1 MDTHTNAVRRRHP
14 VRRATRTTAALA
26 LLAAGALVLG
36 AGGPQG
42 APSAPAAAP
51 VLAQQDRQEQSGQS
65 EQAGPCDLYKSVPP
79 SGEDGPA
86 VKAIKA
92 KRSLVIGI
100 DLNSY
105 RWGARNPNNGQLEGF
120 DIDLARAVGTAIMGD
135 PDKVILKSVPTA
147 DRIKFIQE
155 GRVDLIV
162 RTMTISCER
171 MEQVAFSRPYFTM
184 SQRVIVPRSSS
195 AKNLDEALNGTTA
208 CAAAGS
214 SALEELKTRPLK
226 KLVTPENNLDC
237 LVLMQLGQV
246 EATMT
251 DDVLAAS
258 QAAQDQ
264 TVRVVDGEVRP
275 GVMGIAMLK
284 TSTDLT
290 ARVNQVLNDYYTSG
304 AWRGTYDRWLKPYLL
319 NDADHYWP
327 TPR

>member
-1 MDTHTNAVRRRHP
+1 MMRGKNGRARSVAAV
-14 VRRATRTTAALA
+14 A
-26 LLAAGALVLG
+26 LLASCTAVLG
-36 AGGPQG
+36 AGSPQG
-42 APSAPAAAP
+42 AVLPEAQRTAQAPQRG
-51 VLAQQDRQEQSGQS
+51 QQ
-65 EQAGPCDLYKSVPP
+65 EQAGGDCDVYKSVPP

-105 RWGARNPNNGQLEGF
+105 RWGARNPDTGQIEGF
-120 DIDLARAVGTAIMGD
+120 DIDLARAIGTAIMGD
-135 PDKVILKSVPTA
+135 PDKVTLKAVPTA

-155 GRVDLIV
+155 GRVDMIV
-162 RTMTISCER
+162 RTMTITCDR
-171 MEQVAFSRPYFTM
+171 LEQVAFSRPYFNT
-184 SQRVIVPRSSS
+184 SQRVVVPKSSPARS
-195 AKNLDEALNGTTA
+195 LDEALNGATV

-214 SALEELKTRPLK
+214 SAQDELKNHPVK
-226 KLVTPENNLDC
+226 QVVSVENHLDC
-237 LVLMQLGQV
+237 LVLMQLGKV
-246 EATMT
+246 DATMT
-251 DDVLAAS
+251 DDALAAS

-264 TVRVVDGEVRP
+264 TVRVVDGEIRP

-290 ARVNQVLNDYYTSG
+290 ARVNQVLADYYGSG

-327 TPR
+327 VQH